1 MANPSTRGGK
11 VIDCSMPN
19 EPYCSICSS
28 YDICVAECKVK
39 GIEPAMEIVEE
50 GGEDEDTNI

>member
-1 MANPSTRGGK
+1 
-11 VIDCSMPN
+11 MPN